1 MSINT
6 GVSLRSIKD
15 IMKNIISHASN
26 TRVPL
31 GRWGVTNNICAQK
44 LTIDY
49 ANEDH
54 CGACS
59 EYIRQKTNDAVIHQ
73 HKEEL
78 FYYEY
83 ADMNTNTQTKN
94 RDL

>member
-1 MSINT
+1 MSVTTRITIHNI
-6 GVSLRSIKD
+6 GN
-15 IMKNIISHASN
+15 IMRNVISRNSN
-26 TRVPL
+26 TVVPL

-59 EYIRQKTNDAVIHQ
+59 EYIRQKTNDVVIHQ
-73 HKEEL
+73 DKEEL